1 MIGHPTK
8 RDNAPATAINLVNQ
22 PIGKSFVVSFI
33 LEQSTPSVAAGDDMV
48 DCIFV
53 LQAWQS
59 WQSWHFH
66 SNFPRSSS
74 SKAFWSDD
82 AVLVNPESRV

>member
-8 RDNAPATAINLVNQ
+8 RNDAPATPINLVNQ

-33 LEQSTPSVAAGDDMV
+33 LEQPTPSVTTSDDMV

-53 LQAWQS
+53 LQAG
-59 WQSWHFH
+59 QSWHFH
-66 SNFPRSSS
+66 SNFSRSSLS
-74 SKAFWSDD
+74 QVF
-82 AVLVNPESRV
+82 